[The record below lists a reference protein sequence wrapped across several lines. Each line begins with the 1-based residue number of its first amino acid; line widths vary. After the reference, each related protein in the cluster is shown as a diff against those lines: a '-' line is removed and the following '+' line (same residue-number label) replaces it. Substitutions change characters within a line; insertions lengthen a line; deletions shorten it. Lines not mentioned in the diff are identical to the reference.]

1 MKLSKSVFT
10 TVIIAASILFTVI
23 ISGGCGGSSNNIVS
37 INDNTEGGDPNGPD
51 NYTSEVAE
59 KLIARSD
66 VHDLA
71 EYVKDT
77 SQTIKKGEVLLYYP
91 ENGEDIKAYG
101 SYWPRLSEALEAGA
115 IISIVDIE
123 AGEIDEITGKLSLN
137 VPSYLPDNATEAEK
151 AELVD
156 FYAFAARADGVDS
169 QDSAVVNYYTFY
181 GTDLHKVPSMDIYL
195 YSGDEAAAFEPGEC
209 EELQVDGEYYY
220 IASED
225 RIVSEDPDPV
235 LPYNH
240 VDDTVQDFLSWVREL
255 DSMDSV
261 IEVEDRID
269 SESVSDSAF
278 TAAAAKVNDSF
289 PAVKAKINFVQIHSP
304 RTFYFTKAI
313 AGRYT
318 YTRGEWKRKTFMD
331 FDIVPVHNFTDG
343 ADYYFIQLTGGSD
356 SQEQYDHASLMYA
369 WDDYY
374 QKNRKIFTH
383 GGRRD
388 NGAKITDGYLY
399 QDFILGYDYILGYDA
414 YFKSG
419 NNIVGSVINSSPVG
433 TVTGDAANNLTAAT
447 FKVEGR
453 SFSGGTASKSEDK
466 AGVPLKMK
474 TGFTTNGSTNGFTW
488 KGVDG
493 KPKMIPSP
501 YDSDVKYSYWKTN
514 HKIINKCS
522 TQKAGWQW
530 EFPRPADGSRAA
542 DATWLVDTERAVVRL
557 RNEFV
562 IKVTKEEWKKY
573 PDLKL
578 IVDFYS
584 KEGATEGGGNFFGIG
599 NAGRR
604 DYSFDWDKK
613 GNECTIPRPPHIAA
627 DKTKIVAYK
636 YEENQG
642 TLICSEEDWTAT
654 ANATWIHM
662 NTLDKGV
669 TATKTTTEEGF
680 EMLIGKPG
688 NREEYISLTLDPVTD
703 GETRSG
709 KIILKSSDGELCIV
723 EITQIGES
731 RR

>member
-1 MKLSKSVFT
+1 RSVFT
-10 TVIIAASILFTVI
+10 TVILAVSILFAAM
-23 ISGGCGGSSNNIVS
+23 ISGGCGGSSSDVVY
-37 INDNTEGGDPNGPD
+37 INDNTEEGDPNGPD
-51 NYTSEVAE
+51 YYTSEVAE

-261 IEVEDRID
+261 IELEDRID
-269 SESVSDSAF
+269 SESVSASAF
-278 TAAAAKVNDSF
+278 TAAAAKVNDSL
-289 PAVKAKINFVQIHSP
+289 PAVQAKINLVQIHSP

-388 NGAKITDGYLY
+388 NGAKITDGSLY

-453 SFSGGTASKSEDK
+453 SFSGGTASKSENK

-613 GNECTIPRPPHIAA
+613 GNECTLPRPPHIAA

-662 NTLDKGV
+662 KTLDKEA

-709 KIILKSSDGELCIV
+709 KITLKSSDGEFCIV

>member
-1 MKLSKSVFT
+1 MKFSKLVFISV
-10 TVIIAASILFTVI
+10 ILFAVM
-23 ISGGCGGSSNNIVS
+23 ISGGCGGSSNKVVS
-37 INDNTEGGDPNGPD
+37 IDDNTEGGDPNGPD
-51 NYTSEVAE
+51 YYTSEVAE

-66 VHDLA
+66 VYDLA
-71 EYVKDT
+71 GYVKDT
-77 SQTIKKGEVLLYYP
+77 SLTIKKGEILLYYP
-91 ENGEDIKAYG
+91 VNGEDIKAYG
-101 SYWPRLSEALEAGA
+101 NYWPRLNEALEKGA

-123 AGEIDEITGKLSLN
+123 AGEIDEITGKLALN
-137 VPSYLPDNATEAEK
+137 VPSYLPDNATEEEK
-151 AELVD
+151 AKLVD

-181 GTDLHKVPSMDIYL
+181 GTDLYEVPSMDVYV
-195 YSGDEAAAFEPGEC
+195 YSDDQATAFEPGEC
-209 EELQVDGEYYY
+209 EELKVDGEYYY

-261 IEVEDRID
+261 IEVEDSID

-278 TAAAAKVNDSF
+278 TAAAAKVSDSF
-289 PAVKAKINFVQIHSP
+289 PSVKAKINFVQSHSP
-304 RTFYFTKAI
+304 RTFYCTKVFG
-313 AGRYT
+313 GRYY

-331 FDIVPVHNFTDG
+331 FNITPVHNFTDG

-383 GGRRD
+383 GGRRA
-388 NGAKITDGYLY
+388 NGTKITDGSLY

-493 KPKMIPSP
+493 EPKMIPIRF
-501 YDSDVKYSYWKTN
+501 DSDIKYSYWKTN

-584 KEGATEGGGNFFGIG
+584 KEGATEGGGTFFWIG

-627 DKTKIVAYK
+627 SQTKINFYQYQDNNGV
-636 YEENQG
+636 
-642 TLICSEEDWTAT
+642 LIQSEEDWTAT
-654 ANATWIHM
+654 TNASWIHM
-662 NTLDKGV
+662 NSLDKGTV
-669 TATKTTTEEGF
+669 TKTTTEEGF
-680 EMLIGKPG
+680 EMLVGNPG
-688 NREEYISLTLDPVTD
+688 NRQQYISLSVDAVTD
-703 GETRSG
+703 GNPRNG
-709 KIILKSSDGELCIV
+709 KITLKSSNGELCIV
-723 EITQIGES
+723 EIMQRGN
-731 RR
+731 

>member
-1 MKLSKSVFT
+1 MKLRKSVFT
-10 TVIIAASILFTVI
+10 SVILAASILFVVM
-23 ISGGCGGSSNNIVS
+23 ISGGCGGGGGYNLASNNT
-37 INDNTEGGDPNGPD
+37 DGGDPNGPD
-51 NYTSEVAE
+51 YYTSEVAE

-66 VHDLA
+66 VYSLT

-77 SQTIKKGEVLLYYP
+77 SLTIKKGEVLLYYP

-101 SYWPRLSEALEAGA
+101 SYWPRLSEALGAGA
-115 IISIVDIE
+115 IISFVDIE
-123 AGEIDEITGKLSLN
+123 AAEIDEITGNLSLN

-169 QDSAVVNYYTFY
+169 QDLAIVNYYTFY
-181 GTDLHKVPSMDIYL
+181 GTDLYNAPSMDIYV
-195 YSGDEAAAFEPGEC
+195 YSDDEATAFEPGEC

-261 IEVEDRID
+261 IELEDRIK
-269 SESVSDSAF
+269 SESAF
-278 TAAAAKVNDSF
+278 TAAAAKVNDSL
-289 PAVKAKINFVQIHSP
+289 PAVQAKINFVQRHSP
-304 RTFYFTKAI
+304 RTFYFTNTLNGKSTFN
-313 AGRYT
+313 Y
-318 YTRGEWKRKTFMD
+318 GEWKRKTFMD
-331 FDIVPVHNFTDG
+331 FNITPVHNFTDG

-356 SQEQYDHASLMYA
+356 SQEQYDHASLMDA

-374 QKNRKIFTH
+374 QKNRKIFTY

-388 NGAKITDGYLY
+388 NGAKITDGHLY

-453 SFSGGTASKSEDK
+453 SFSGGTASKSENK

-613 GNECTIPRPPHIAA
+613 GNECTLPRPQHIAA
-627 DKTKIVAYK
+627 DKTKINFYK
-636 YEENQG
+636 YQG
-642 TLICSEEDWTAT
+642 NNGILIQSEEDWTAT
-654 ANATWIHM
+654 ANASWIHM
-662 NTLDKGV
+662 NTLDKEEN
-669 TATKTTTEEGF
+669 ATKTTTEEGF
-680 EMLIGKPG
+680 DMLTGNPG
-688 NREEYISLTLDPVTD
+688 NRQTYISLTIDAVTD
-703 GETRSG
+703 GKPRSG
-709 KIILKSSDGELCIV
+709 KITLKAADGEVCIV
-723 EITQIGES
+723 EITQEGN
-731 RR
+731 